1 MIISIYKFLSTNAIF
16 ILCLAMLGW
25 AGNTIA
31 GRLSTG
37 EISPM
42 LVVFL
47 RWFIITIFLSVLLN
61 RNITRSF
68 FLLKGKLLWLFLMGG
83 LGMTCFNS
91 LFYIAAQN
99 TSAINLGIIQGV
111 MPAIILTGSVLFFKE
126 RVNFVK
132 LCGLFISFFGVVIVV
147 SKGDFQ
153 TIIDLTINL
162 GDVVM
167 FFALFFYAGFT
178 LGLKYK
184 PEINPLV
191 LMAYFSFSALI
202 SSIPFVSMEFFFGY
216 TQFPSN
222 TNAWITIMYIAFVPS
237 FLAQIFFIKG
247 VELIG
252 ASKAGLFINIL
263 PIFAAILGVI
273 ILGERLQMYHFVS
286 LLVVLTGVYTFMVF
300 GDEKKKIK

>member
-1 MIISIYKFLSTNAIF
+1 MISPIYKFLSRNAIF
-16 ILCLAMLGW
+16 LLCLAMLGW

-47 RWFIITIFLSVLLN
+47 RWFIITIFLSLILYTK
-61 RNITRSF
+61 IIRSF
-68 FLLKGKLLWLFLMGG
+68 TVLKGKLRWLLLMGG

-111 MPAIILTGSVLFFKE
+111 MPAIILTGAVLFFKE
-126 RVNFVK
+126 KINYVK

-153 TIIDLTINL
+153 RIIGLTINL

-178 LGLKYK
+178 LGLRYK

-202 SSIPFVSMEFFFGY
+202 SSVPLVTVEAFFGY
-216 TQFPSN
+216 SQLPSN
-222 TNAWITIMYIAFVPS
+222 TNAWITILYIAFVPS

-252 ASKAGLFINIL
+252 PSKAGLFINIL

-273 ILGERLQMYHFVS
+273 ILGESLQMYHFIS
-286 LLVVLTGVYTFMVF
+286 LVVVLTGVYTFMVF
-300 GDEKKKIK
+300 GDEKK